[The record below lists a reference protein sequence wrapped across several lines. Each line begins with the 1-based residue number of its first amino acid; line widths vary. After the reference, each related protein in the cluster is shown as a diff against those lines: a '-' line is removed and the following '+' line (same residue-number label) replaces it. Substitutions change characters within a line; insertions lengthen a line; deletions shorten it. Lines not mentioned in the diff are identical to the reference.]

1 LGAARFRYLFPVLFS
16 FLLQKIKFVWA
27 NRAKG
32 AKNNPKDAVRLISDF
47 RKERYKRP
55 PAAPLALF
63 QRRDDALVPSNVS
76 SKHAD
81 FRKDP

>member
-27 NRAKG
+27 NSSKG

-55 PAAPLALF
+55 PAARGQPF
-63 QRRDDALVPSNVS
+63 SNVATT
-76 SKHAD
+76 H
-81 FRKDP
+81 

>member
-1 LGAARFRYLFPVLFS
+1 M
-16 FLLQKIKFVWA
+16 
-27 NRAKG
+27 KG

-47 RKERYKRP
+47 RKERYKRL